1 MRRIKRHRLSKPD
14 PCTVTSFGSSW
25 SCEQRKP
32 AMGSFT
38 CANQQHRL
46 HHHGTSKL
54 TVTVVIHCFPADHRD
69 NDKSNGNDVFCC
81 FRPSGSCSFK
91 TGLLILFSSTPP
103 PLPTH
108 THTFLLP
115 PHLPCFYLRRLIKW
129 QIETRTFKEAS
140 FHVVACE

>member
-1 MRRIKRHRLSKPD
+1 MRGIKRHWLSEPD
-14 PCTVTSFGSSW
+14 PCTVTSLGFSW

-32 AMGSFT
+32 AVGSFT
-38 CANQQHRL
+38 RANPQHRL

-69 NDKSNGNDVFCC
+69 TDRCNGDVAFCC

-91 TGLLILFSSTPP
+91 TGLLVLFSLPP
-103 PLPTH
+103 PPPPTL
-108 THTFLLP
+108 LLP
-115 PHLPCFYLRRLIKW
+115 PLLPCFYLRRLIKW

-140 FHVVACE
+140 FHVVAFE